1 MVFPGAGHTRMIK
14 LFKWIGCCFL
24 AGAISSCIS
33 GNLYR
38 WGAESA
44 PRSEVLGFV
53 DRGGDGDGLL
63 VRLHGERG
71 ETDGVYEWPMALPL
85 EEHAGAALATP
96 VRLEPALEKEL
107 LESLDESNQV
117 IRLEESDAG
126 GTSSWRRLD
135 AFDSVNGAL
144 HRIEIAD
151 RRYYL
156 HGKGQVEPAAVRRH
170 FTMVEV
176 HERRTFHGPYAQRGA
191 AYLPAA
197 RREPGNVA
205 TAVVAAPLAI
215 AADIVTLPLQALAL
229 LYIVGAISVNGPIS
243 FSFEP

>member
-1 MVFPGAGHTRMIK
+1 MIK
-14 LFKWIGCCFL
+14 LLKWIGCCTALGTL
-24 AGAISSCIS
+24 ASCVS
-33 GNLYR
+33 GNLYS
-38 WGAESA
+38 WAAESA

-53 DRGGDGDGLL
+53 DRGGDGDSLL

-71 ETDGVYEWPMALPL
+71 MADGVYEWPVAMPL
-85 EEHAGAALATP
+85 EEHAGAAQATP
-96 VRLEPALEKEL
+96 VRFELAREKAF
-107 LESLDESNQV
+107 LESMRESDRV
-117 IRLEESDAG
+117 IQLEESEPG
-126 GTSSWRRLD
+126 VSSSWLRLD
-135 AFDSVNGAL
+135 AFDAVNGAL
-144 HRIEIAD
+144 HRIEIED

-156 HGKGQVEPAAVRRH
+156 NGKGQVEPAAVQRR
-170 FTMVEV
+170 FTLVEV
-176 HERRTFHGPYAQRGA
+176 HERRTFHGPYMQRGA

-229 LYIVGAISVNGPIS
+229 VYFAGAISAHGLTG